1 MRTLTKS
8 VLVLLLLAAG
18 LPGADTTAAEI
29 QSLRQQLA
37 QQSAQIEQLRS
48 QLDEQGKVLDRLAQ
62 GAPAAAQQAVAA
74 VAPVKP
80 APPADA
86 PSVGGF
92 KFSGDFR
99 LRLDSVTRTGN
110 DAAAPMQNV
119 RGRYRLRLN
128 IDKDL
133 DPRFRFHMQLS
144 TGPFNNPVTL
154 DQDMGGI
161 TARHP
166 FSISEAYVD
175 FRPNSKITLR
185 GGRMAEVFADNTRF
199 LWDDDVRFNGFNQ
212 TVALPLAK
220 NALGFT
226 SLELRAGEY
235 ILSNPA
241 VYILPAASPFV
252 AAGYQTGQKV
262 RGADLFHP
270 GVVLKGNLG
279 SRWSQQIF
287 GGVEL
292 YRNPNQIQLASTAT
306 GFPVLV
312 NGTLGLALSGPLTGA
327 GNATTTAGGAMYTA
341 PNFHISHLGYRLERK
356 ALKIGGKEMPAW
368 LDFQVSRNHGA
379 ASLRDAFMASAN
391 LGNVQKRGDVRAL
404 YQFSIKD
411 ANSMIS
417 QFTDDD
423 LGTGS
428 GVNIA
433 THAIRFDLG
442 LTRFLQWQNILF
454 IQNQRRASNPSEQFF
469 VPLGRGANATL
480 RYQGQLAF
488 TF

>member
-1 MRTLTKS
+1 MKALLRLF
-8 VLVLLLLAAG
+8 LLLSLGSVSLPAA
-18 LPGADTTAAEI
+18 DYNAEEI
-29 QSLRQQLA
+29 RTLRQQLA
-37 QQSAQIEQLRS
+37 QQRAQIDQLRS
-48 QLDEQGKVLDRLAQ
+48 RLDEQGKLLDRLA
-62 GAPAAAQQAVAA
+62 PAVPASVQPVVAA
-74 VAPVKP
+74 VAQGKSAP
-80 APPADA
+80 AADA

-99 LRLDSVTRTGN
+99 LRLDSITRTGN
-110 DAAAPMQNV
+110 DVAPPVQNV

-144 TGPFNNPVTL
+144 TGPLNNPGTA
-154 DQDMGGI
+154 DQEMGGI

-166 FSISEAYVD
+166 FSIAEAYVD
-175 FRPNSKITLR
+175 FRPNSKLTLR
-185 GGRMAEVFADNTRF
+185 GGRAAEVFADSMRF
-199 LWDDDVRFNGFNQ
+199 LWDDDQRFNGFSQ
-212 TVALPLAK
+212 TMALPLAR
-220 NALGFT
+220 NTLGFT
-226 SLELRAGEY
+226 SVEFRAGEY

-241 VYILPAASPFV
+241 VYILPAASPYV
-252 AAGYQTGQKV
+252 SAGYQAGQKV

-270 GVVLKGNLG
+270 GVAVKGNLG
-279 SRWSQQIF
+279 SRWTQQII

-292 YRNPNQIQLASTAT
+292 YRNPNQIQLASTAA

-312 NGTLGLALSGPLTGA
+312 SGTLGLTLSGPLPGT
-327 GNATTTAGGAMYTA
+327 GNATTTPGGAIYAA
-341 PNFHISHLGYRLERK
+341 PSFHISHLGYRLERK
-356 ALKIGGKEMPAW
+356 ALKVGAKEMPAW
-368 LDFQVSRNHGA
+368 LDFQVLRNHGA

-391 LGNVQKRGDVRAL
+391 LGNVVKRGDIRAL

-417 QFTDDD
+417 QFTDDN

-469 VPLGRGANATL
+469 VPLGRGANATH
-480 RYQGQLAF
+480 RYQSQLAF

>member
-1 MRTLTKS
+1 
-8 VLVLLLLAAG
+8 
-18 LPGADTTAAEI
+18 
-29 QSLRQQLA
+29 
-37 QQSAQIEQLRS
+37 
-48 QLDEQGKVLDRLAQ
+48 
-62 GAPAAAQQAVAA
+62 
-74 VAPVKP
+74 
-80 APPADA
+80 
-86 PSVGGF
+86 
-92 KFSGDFR
+92 
-99 LRLDSVTRTGN
+99 
-110 DAAAPMQNV
+110 
-119 RGRYRLRLN
+119 
-128 IDKDL
+128 
-133 DPRFRFHMQLS
+133 
-144 TGPFNNPVTL
+144 
-154 DQDMGGI
+154 
-161 TARHP
+161 
-166 FSISEAYVD
+166 VD
-175 FRPNSKITLR
+175 FRPNSKVTLR
-185 GGRMAEVFADNTRF
+185 GGRTAEVFADNMRF
-199 LWDDDVRFNGFNQ
+199 LWDDDVRFNGFSQ

-220 NALGFT
+220 NAMGFT

-241 VYILPAASPFV
+241 IYILPAGSPFIS
-252 AAGYQTGQKV
+252 AGYQTGQKV

-279 SRWSQQIF
+279 SRWGQQIF

-292 YRNPNQIQLASTAT
+292 YRNPNQIQLASTAA

-312 NGTLGLALSGPLTGA
+312 SGTLGLALSGPLTGT
-327 GNATTTAGGAMYTA
+327 GNATTTSGGPVYTA

-356 ALKIGGKEMPAW
+356 ALKIGAKEMPAW
-368 LDFQVSRNHGA
+368 FDFQVSRNHGA

-411 ANSMIS
+411 ANSMVS

-469 VPLGRGANATL
+469 VPLGRGANATI
-480 RYQGQLAF
+480 RYQSQLAF

>member
-1 MRTLTKS
+1 MKTLIHA
-8 VLVLLLLAAG
+8 VLVLFLAIAS
-18 LPGADTTAAEI
+18 LPAADNAAEEI

-37 QQSAQIEQLRS
+37 QQRAQIEQLRS
-48 QLDEQGKVLDRLAQ
+48 RLDEQGKVLDRLAQ
-62 GAPAAAQQAVAA
+62 GVPAAAQQVVAA
-74 VAPVKP
+74 VAPAKP
-80 APPADA
+80 APASDA
-86 PSVGGF
+86 KSVDGF
-92 KFSGDFR
+92 QFSGDFR

-110 DAAAPMQNV
+110 DVAAPVQNV

-144 TGPFNNPVTL
+144 TGPFNNPGTA

-166 FSISEAYVD
+166 FSIAEAYVD
-175 FRPNSKITLR
+175 FRPNSKVTLR
-185 GGRMAEVFADNTRF
+185 GGRAAEVFADSMRF
-199 LWDDDVRFNGFNQ
+199 LWDDDQRFNGFSQ
-212 TVALPLAK
+212 TMALPLAK
-220 NALGFT
+220 NTLGFT
-226 SLELRAGEY
+226 SVELRAGEY

-241 VYILPAASPFV
+241 IYILPASSPFV
-252 AAGYQTGQKV
+252 SAGYQTGQKV

-270 GVVLKGNLG
+270 GIVVKGNLG
-279 SRWSQQIF
+279 SRWSHQIF

-292 YRNPNQIQLASTAT
+292 YRNPNQIQLASTAA

-312 NGTLGLALSGPLTGA
+312 SGTLGLTLSGPLPGT
-327 GNATTTAGGAMYTA
+327 GNATTTPGGAIYAA
-341 PNFHISHLGYRLERK
+341 PSFHVSHLGYRLERK
-356 ALKIGGKEMPAW
+356 ALNIGAREMPAW

-391 LGNVQKRGDVRAL
+391 LGNVAKRGDVRAL

-417 QFTDDD
+417 QFTDDN

-469 VPLGRGANATL
+469 VPLGRGANATV
-480 RYQGQLAF
+480 RYQSQLAF

>member
-1 MRTLTKS
+1 MKAIFQ
-8 VLVLLLLAAG
+8 VLFVICLASAS
-18 LPGADTTAAEI
+18 LPAADTAAAEI
-29 QSLRQQLA
+29 QTLRQQLD
-37 QQSAQIEQLRS
+37 QQRAQIEQLRT
-48 QLDEQGKVLDRLAQ
+48 QLDEQSKLLDRLVQ
-62 GAPAAAQQAVAA
+62 GAPAAAQQVVAA
-74 VAPVKP
+74 VAPIKP

-86 PSVGGF
+86 ASVGGF

-99 LRLDSVTRTGN
+99 LRAESITRSGN
-110 DAAAPMQNV
+110 DVAAPLQNV

-144 TGPFNNPVTL
+144 TGPVNNPGTA

-166 FSISEAYVD
+166 FSIAEAYMD
-175 FRPNSKITLR
+175 FRPNSRVTLR
-185 GGRMAEVFADNTRF
+185 GGRMAELFADNMRF
-199 LWDDDVRFNGFNQ
+199 LWDDDQRFNGFSQ

-220 NALGFT
+220 NGLGFT

-241 VYILPAASPFV
+241 VYILPASSPFV
-252 AAGYQTGQKV
+252 SAGYQTGQKV

-270 GVVLKGNLG
+270 GAVLKGSLG

-292 YRNPNQIQLASTAT
+292 YRNPNQIQLASTAA

-312 NGTLGLALSGPLTGA
+312 NGTLGLALSGPLPGT
-327 GNATTTAGGAMYTA
+327 GNATTTPGGAMYAA
-341 PNFHISHLGYRLERK
+341 PSFHISHLGYRLERK
-356 ALKIGGKEMPAW
+356 SLKIGGKDMPAF

-391 LGNVQKRGDVRAL
+391 LGNVVKRGDIRAL

-417 QFTDDD
+417 QFTDDN

-433 THAIRFDLG
+433 THAARFDLG

-454 IQNQRRASNPSEQFF
+454 VQHQRRASNPTEQFF
-469 VPLGRGANATL
+469 VPLGRGANATV
-480 RYQGQLAF
+480 RYQSQLAF

>member
-1 MRTLTKS
+1 MKTLIQA
-8 VLVLLLLAAG
+8 VLVLYLASASLAA
-18 LPGADTTAAEI
+18 ADSAAAEI
-29 QSLRQQLA
+29 QALRQQLA
-37 QQSAQIEQLRS
+37 QQRAQIEQLRS
-48 QLDEQGKVLDRLAQ
+48 QLDEQGKVLDRLSQ
-62 GAPAAAQQAVAA
+62 GAPAAAPPVMAA
-74 VAPVKP
+74 VAPAKP
-80 APPADA
+80 APAADA
-86 PSVGGF
+86 KSVNGF
-92 KFSGDFR
+92 QFSGDFR

-110 DAAAPMQNV
+110 DIAAPMQNV

-128 IDKDL
+128 VDKDL
-133 DPRFRFHMQLS
+133 DPRFRFHLQLS
-144 TGPFNNPVTL
+144 TGPANNPVTL

-175 FRPNSKITLR
+175 FRPNSKVTLR
-185 GGRMAEVFADNTRF
+185 GGRTAEVFADNMRF
-199 LWDDDVRFNGFNQ
+199 LWDDDVRFNGFSQ

-220 NALGFT
+220 NVLGFT
-226 SLELRAGEY
+226 SFELRAGEY

-241 VYILPAASPFV
+241 VYILPAGSPFIS
-252 AAGYQTGQKV
+252 AGYDIGQKV

-270 GVVLKGNLG
+270 GAVLKGNLG

-292 YRNPNQIQLASTAT
+292 YRNPNQIQLASTAA

-312 NGTLGLALSGPLTGA
+312 NGTLGLALSGPLTGT
-327 GNATTTAGGAMYTA
+327 GNGTTTSGGAMYSA
-341 PNFHISHLGYRLERK
+341 PSFHISHLGYRLERK
-356 ALKIGGKEMPAW
+356 GLKIGGKDMPAW

-391 LGNVQKRGDVRAL
+391 LGNVVKRGDVRAL

-469 VPLGRGANATL
+469 VPLGRGANATT

>member
-1 MRTLTKS
+1 MKTLLQA
-8 VLVLLLLAAG
+8 VLALYLASASLLAADS
-18 LPGADTTAAEI
+18 AAAEI
-29 QSLRQQLA
+29 QALRQQLA
-37 QQSAQIEQLRS
+37 QQHAQIEQLRS

-62 GAPAAAQQAVAA
+62 AAPAAPQQAVAA
-74 VAPVKP
+74 VAPAKP

-86 PSVGGF
+86 QSVGGF

-110 DAAAPMQNV
+110 DVAAPVQNV

-128 IDKDL
+128 IDKEL

-144 TGPFNNPVTL
+144 TGPFNNPLTL

-175 FRPNSKITLR
+175 FRPNSRITLR
-185 GGRMAEVFADNTRF
+185 GGRLAEVFADNTRF

-220 NALGFT
+220 SALGFT

-235 ILSNPA
+235 ILTNPA
-241 VYILPAASPFV
+241 VYILPASSPFV

-262 RGADLFHP
+262 RGTDLFHP
-270 GVVLKGNLG
+270 GAVLKGNLG
-279 SRWSQQIF
+279 SRWTQQIF

-292 YRNPNQIQLASTAT
+292 YRNPNQIQLASTAA

-312 NGTLGLALSGPLTGA
+312 SGTLGLVLSGPLSGT
-327 GNATTTAGGAMYTA
+327 GNATTASGGAIYTA

-356 ALKIGGKEMPAW
+356 ALKIGAKEMPAW

-379 ASLRDAFMASAN
+379 SSLRDAFMASAN
-391 LGNVQKRGDVRAL
+391 LGNVVKRGDMRAL

-411 ANSMIS
+411 ANSLVS

-469 VPLGRGANATL
+469 VPLGRGANATI

>member
-1 MRTLTKS
+1 M
-8 VLVLLLLAAG
+8 LLLIAAG
-18 LPGADTTAAEI
+18 LSATEPAGDEI
-29 QSLRQQLA
+29 QALRRQLSE
-37 QQSAQIEQLRS
+37 QRAQIEQLRK
-48 QLDEQGKVLDRLAQ
+48 QIDEQDKRLERLAQ
-62 GAPAAAQQAVAA
+62 SASLTPPRPVEVVAAAKVAPASETTTVNGVQ
-74 VAPVKP
+74 
-80 APPADA
+80 
-86 PSVGGF
+86 
-92 KFSGDFR
+92 FSGDFR
-99 LRLDSVTRTGN
+99 LRLDSVTRAGN
-110 DAAAPMQNV
+110 EAAGPVQNV

-128 IDKDL
+128 VDKDL
-133 DPRFRFHMQLS
+133 DPRFRFHMQLA

-175 FRPNSKITLR
+175 YRPSSKVTLR
-185 GGRMAEVFADNTRF
+185 GGRSAEVFADNMRF
-199 LWDDDVRFNGFNQ
+199 LWDDDVRFNGFSQ
-212 TVALPLAK
+212 TVALPLAG
-220 NALGFT
+220 NAMGFT
-226 SLELRAGEY
+226 SLEIRAGEY

-241 VYILPAASPFV
+241 VYILPASSPYV
-252 AAGYQTGQKV
+252 LAGYQAGRKV
-262 RGADLFHP
+262 RGANLFHP

-279 SRWSQQIF
+279 SRWSQQIL

-292 YRNPNQIQLASTAT
+292 YRNPNQIQLASTTA

-312 NGTLGLALSGPLTGA
+312 SGTLGLVLSGPLAGA
-327 GNATTTAGGAMYTA
+327 GNATTTADGAIFSA
-341 PNFHISHLGYRLERK
+341 PGFRISHLGYRLERK
-356 ALKIGGKEMPAW
+356 ALRIGGKEMPAW

-379 ASLRDAFMASAN
+379 STLRDAFMASAN
-391 LGNVQKRGDVRAL
+391 LGSVRRGGDVRAL

-411 ANSMIS
+411 ANSMVS
-417 QFTDDD
+417 QFTDDN

-433 THAIRFDLG
+433 SHALRFDLG

-454 IQNQRRASNPSEQFF
+454 IQHQRRASSPSEYFF
-469 VPLGRGANATL
+469 VPLGRGANATV